1 MWESKKRLTHDCP
14 LPDYLTPHGRWVVLF
29 LGENLFSGY
38 PSHRPKRFLTEKT
51 FPHGKNLHPLKGPKA
66 RIVFE

>member
-1 MWESKKRLTHDCP
+1 MGGLI
-14 LPDYLTPHGRWVVLF
+14 F
-29 LGENLFSGY
+29 GENLFSGY
-38 PSHRPKRFLTEKT
+38 PSHLPKRFFTEKT